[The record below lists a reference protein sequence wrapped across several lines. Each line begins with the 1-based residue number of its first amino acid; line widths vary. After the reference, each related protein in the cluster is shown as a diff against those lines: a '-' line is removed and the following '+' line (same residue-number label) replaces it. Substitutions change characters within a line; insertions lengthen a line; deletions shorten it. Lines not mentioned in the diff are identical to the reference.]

1 MNIRQINMKVTLILS
16 GFLGRTLPIP
26 IEEIA
31 RSRGLKV
38 IPYPLGEDV
47 SGLLSIENGQGTI
60 GYNQEEPKV
69 RRRFT
74 VAHELGH
81 FELHRELSHLFV
93 DKQFIYRSMNSK
105 NTPVNQVMEVE
116 ANTFASAILMPTELV
131 RREVDNIQIDLA
143 NEVVIKELAAKFEVS
158 VFAMSIRL
166 KDLGFL

>member
-1 MNIRQINMKVTLILS
+1 MRVTVILNS
-16 GFLGRTLPIP
+16 LREPTLPIP

-31 RSRGLKV
+31 MMRGLKV

-47 SGLLSIENGQGTI
+47 SGLLSIEKNGQGTI
-60 GYNQEEPKV
+60 GYNQDEPKV

-81 FELHRELSHLFV
+81 YELHKEQSHLFI
-93 DKQFIYRSMNSK
+93 DKQFIYRSLNSK

-131 RREVDNIQIDLA
+131 RQEIGHRQIDLA
-143 NEVVIKELAAKFEVS
+143 NEEVIKDLAGKFEVS

>member
-1 MNIRQINMKVTLILS
+1 MRVTMVLNS
-16 GFLGRTLPIP
+16 FGEPALPIP

-31 RSRGLKV
+31 RIRGLKV

-47 SGLLSIENGQGTI
+47 SGLLSIEKNGQGTI
-60 GYNQEEPKV
+60 GYNQDEPKV

-81 FELHRELSHLFV
+81 YELHKEQSHLFI
-93 DKQFIYRSMNSK
+93 DKQFIYRSLNSK

-131 RREVDNIQIDLA
+131 RHEIGHRQIDLA
-143 NEVVIKELAAKFEVS
+143 NEEVIKDLAGKFEVS